1 MSMDYNQIYNGMT
14 GAGAYGK
21 KDSWGTSRTG
31 ERTAG
36 RASNQA
42 NSVEERAKTAN
53 TTPVE
58 LSAKAQK
65 LLEQLK
71 KTYGNM
77 DFMVADYKDQEEA
90 RSILSRGTK
99 EFSVLFSSEEL
110 EKMASDEKYKQE
122 KLNGMKGAVRM
133 SEQINK
139 QFGTAS
145 GFGKDSEKGEVTRVG
160 MSFNKD
166 GSVSYFAELEKSS
179 NAQKDRTEAARAKR
193 AQEKKEASKSQ
204 TPVKRASVQ
213 ANSWKELVDKINQI
227 DWDAIHEEAIEA
239 SGTRY
244 DFSI

>member
-21 KDSWGTSRTG
+21 KDSWGTSRAG

-42 NSVEERAKTAN
+42 NSVEERAKAAN

-77 DFMVADYKDQEEA
+77 DFMVADYKDQEDA

-99 EFSVLFSSEEL
+99 EFSVLFL
-110 EKMASDEKYKQE
+110 
-122 KLNGMKGAVRM
+122 R
-133 SEQINK
+133 
-139 QFGTAS
+139 
-145 GFGKDSEKGEVTRVG
+145 GEG
-160 MSFNKD
+160 I
-166 GSVSYFAELEKSS
+166 GL
-179 NAQKDRTEAARAKR
+179 
-193 AQEKKEASKSQ
+193 
-204 TPVKRASVQ
+204 
-213 ANSWKELVDKINQI
+213 WKII
-227 DWDAIHEEAIEA
+227 D
-239 SGTRY
+239 
-244 DFSI
+244 